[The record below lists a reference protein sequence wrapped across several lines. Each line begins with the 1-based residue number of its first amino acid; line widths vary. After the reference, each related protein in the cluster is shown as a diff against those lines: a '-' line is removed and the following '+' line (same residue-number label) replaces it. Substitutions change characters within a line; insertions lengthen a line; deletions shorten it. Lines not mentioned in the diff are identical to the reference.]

1 MIVCIRPESFE
12 LSGDTGIG
20 MHISVVEETGADSYL
35 YGTLTDNE
43 DAALAG
49 NEPQIVARV
58 TTRTPP
64 TRGAAVNLRVDP
76 ATVHVFDTETGARL
90 S

>member
-1 MIVCIRPESFE
+1 MRLALTRHEDLLATNPAPGAVLE
-12 LSGDTGIG
+12 
-20 MHISVVEETGADSYL
+20 VEAGARAD
-35 YGTLTDNE
+35 GTLTENE

-64 TRGAAVNLRVDP
+64 TRGDAVNLRVDP
-76 ATVHVFDTETGARL
+76 AAVHVFDTETGARL